1 MKDLLYSKED
11 RDSLRHTN
19 VFNETNKIWNDYAH
33 NKRTNIGTISFLLRS
48 AHNIFSGNNKTLMT
62 FKEWEA
68 YYLMSGKK
76 RQLEL
81 ASCKDEK
88 EKEKIDLYHGRT
100 VEDIIKIA
108 ENFKKSL
115 DANGYTLSFTKVYN
129 FCYIRIVDEAYIGY
143 KREYNTISSLQ
154 KLYPDY
160 KFEFANDYDDV
171 QLGVDIVVK
180 KDDKTIGGFQVKSVI
195 YRDSDKSYNL
205 DAKRVNH
212 KKFQKCLKEYGFE
225 PQYIYVDKKGNISEP
240 YPKIEDIF

>member
-1 MKDLLYSKED
+1 M
-11 RDSLRHTN
+11 
-19 VFNETNKIWNDYAH
+19 
-33 NKRTNIGTISFLLRS
+33 
-48 AHNIFSGNNKTLMT
+48 IFIT
-62 FKEWEA
+62 
-68 YYLMSGKK
+68 
-76 RQLEL
+76 
-81 ASCKDEK
+81 
-88 EKEKIDLYHGRT
+88 
-100 VEDIIKIA
+100 
-108 ENFKKSL
+108 
-115 DANGYTLSFTKVYN
+115 TLSLQQYPKLNTFLYYHN

-225 PQYIYVDKKGNISEP
+225 PQYIYVDKKGNRTKRMVEP
-240 YPKIEDIF
+240 YKLTDSDFWGYDIAKNEIRRFKTQNIKGVKKSIKTFEPRWDIEMNN